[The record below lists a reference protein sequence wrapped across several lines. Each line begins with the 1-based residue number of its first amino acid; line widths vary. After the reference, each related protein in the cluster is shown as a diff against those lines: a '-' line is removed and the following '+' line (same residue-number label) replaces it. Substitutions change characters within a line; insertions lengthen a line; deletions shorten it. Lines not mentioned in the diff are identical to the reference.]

1 MPTFHYQAI
10 SETGAASKG
19 EIEAESVDAA
29 SAALA
34 ARGFIPTQVR
44 EARGASL
51 DPEGARVFQFLLR
64 PSKRRN

>member
-29 SAALA
+29 STAWPPAA
-34 ARGFIPTQVR
+34 
-44 EARGASL
+44 
-51 DPEGARVFQFLLR
+51 
-64 PSKRRN
+64 